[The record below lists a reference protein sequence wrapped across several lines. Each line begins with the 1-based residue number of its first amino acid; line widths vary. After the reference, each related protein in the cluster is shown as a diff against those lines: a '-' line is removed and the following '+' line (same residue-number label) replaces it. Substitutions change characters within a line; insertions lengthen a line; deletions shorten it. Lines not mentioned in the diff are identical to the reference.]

1 MRPCGLHEPD
11 EPAVS
16 KIFGRL
22 HRYVRVERPE
32 DVPPPDPRI
41 VDVVLL
47 DMNHGWPN
55 LGHDSLVHSLLE
67 GDPQRFREERRSG
80 VFVRVV
86 SYDVRRRCMIP
97 EPPAGGRFAI
107 YLGTGGPGHIDP
119 HRNDGETPG
128 SQGLREDPSWEAPL
142 FRLFEAIQ
150 SEGGAALLAVCHS
163 FGVICRWL
171 GVARPVLRGPEKGG
185 KSSGVLENALTA
197 EAASHPWF
205 GRFVEAAASL
215 GSGGGGAGGDGS
227 GDRGTGAGGGGRSG
241 GKGSDERGTGAAG
254 AAGAGGAGG
263 TAVGGAHGAGA
274 AVAIAHGAGSHGRLR
289 ILDNRLFDLI
299 EEPRPLPAGALR
311 IGYETLGVGGPPG
324 DALTMLELA
333 RDAAGVMPRVFA
345 VNHHPEVV
353 ERRHQLELLEK
364 KLRRGEVSVQWV
376 EERREIL
383 TRTYPDED
391 SDSRLR
397 RTSEATLLGPLRFFL
412 YRQLRRR
419 AAALRLPLD
428 LHEDQVLRQAT
439 PTA

>member
-1 MRPCGLHEPD
+1 MKTRPFGLVEPD
-11 EPAVS
+11 EPAIS
-16 KIFGRL
+16 KIVGRL

-32 DVPPPDPRI
+32 DLPPPDPRV
-41 VDVVLL
+41 VDVALL

-55 LGHDSLVHSLLE
+55 LGHDSLVYSLLE
-67 GDPQRFREERRSG
+67 SDPRRFREERRSG

-86 SYDVRRRCMIP
+86 SYDVRRHAMIP
-97 EPPAGGRFAI
+97 EPPAAGRFAI

-150 SEGGAALLAVCHS
+150 DEGGAALLAVCHS

-171 GVARPVLRGPEKGG
+171 GIARPVLRGPEKGG

-205 GRFVEAAASL
+205 GRFAEAAC
-215 GSGGGGAGGDGS
+215 GGGGNGS
-227 GDRGTGAGGGGRSG
+227 KSNGRGTGA
-241 GKGSDERGTGAAG
+241 TGA
-254 AAGAGGAGG
+254 
-263 TAVGGAHGAGA
+263 AGA
-274 AVAIAHGAGSHGRLR
+274 AVAIAHGAGAHGRLR

-353 ERRHQLELLEK
+353 ERRHQLDLLES
-364 KLRRGEVSVQWV
+364 KLRRGEVSAEWV

-428 LHEDQVLRQAT
+428 LHEDQVLRQAP

>member
-1 MRPCGLHEPD
+1 MRPFGLHEPD

-16 KIFGRL
+16 KRFGRL

-32 DVPPPDPRI
+32 DVPPPDPRV

-55 LGHDSLVHSLLE
+55 LGHDSLVYSLLE
-67 GDPQRFREERRSG
+67 GDPRRFREERRSG
-80 VFVRVV
+80 VFVRVL
-86 SYDVRRRCMIP
+86 SYDVRRRAMIP

-107 YLGTGGPGHIDP
+107 YLGTGGPGHFDP

-150 SEGGAALLAVCHS
+150 SEGGAALLAVCHT

-171 GVARPVLRGPEKGG
+171 AIARPVLRGPEKGG

-205 GRFVEAAASL
+205 GRFAEA
-215 GSGGGGAGGDGS
+215 
-227 GDRGTGAGGGGRSG
+227 AGGGGS
-241 GKGSDERGTGAAG
+241 
-254 AAGAGGAGG
+254 GAGG
-263 TAVGGAHGAGA
+263 
-274 AVAIAHGAGSHGRLR
+274 AHGAGSHGRLR

-353 ERRHQLELLEK
+353 ERRHQLDLLES
-364 KLRRGEVSVQWV
+364 KLRRGEVSAQWV

-383 TRTYPDED
+383 TRTYPEED

-412 YRQLRRR
+412 YRQLRWR